1 MTTPKAAIKEF
12 LATLDLADD
21 TNWTEDGS
29 PSLSVIQ
36 QALDDTSITR
46 AQINDAYPGFARVS
60 PDEVKK
66 TYSEPA
72 ADEPV
77 AAAAILTGDVRLT
90 DDQMRT
96 ILTRRVRDAEQAL
109 LDATNH
115 VSEATAEMVACQKR
129 LGRAHLDH
137 QRQFPPIT
145 AAANNKA
152 HLAAQGRQAE
162 ANAGVG
168 FVSPLQASLTGR
180 KRPIPGRTADDAA
193 KTAALPRRS
202 GAVAA

>member
-36 QALDDTSITR
+36 KALNDTSISR

-66 TYSEPA
+66 TYNEPA
-72 ADEPV
+72 AAEP
-77 AAAAILTGDVRLT
+77 AAALPDVLTGDVRLT

-96 ILTRRVRDAEQAL
+96 ILTRRIRDAEQAL
-109 LDATNH
+109 LEATQH
-115 VSEATAEMVACQKR
+115 AADATAEVVACQKR
-129 LGRAHLDH
+129 LGRAHTDH

-145 AAANNKA
+145 PAANIKA
-152 HLAAQGRQAE
+152 HLASLAAAKEAE
-162 ANAGVG
+162 I
-168 FVSPLQASLTGR
+168 SPLQAALTGR

-202 GAVAA
+202 GASVAA